1 MASRG
6 TKGQGFFKDNP
17 DGTVTYRKGVGY
29 KDDGKRKTL
38 TVTAKNRAVCMRL
51 MKEKEDN
58 WLAEKARTVI
68 TDIDTVEELCT
79 RHLIFQMKGGE
90 LKPKSADRREGTIK
104 NQIAKYP
111 IGHMQVQVVSPTDI
125 EEHINALIKKDLSVS
140 SIEKALDVIN
150 AAYEWGVARGDI
162 KANPALSIKKTIKK
176 RLSKLETKNAAD
188 ADVIVLSEEEE
199 RAFQEECLKQYPT
212 GRYKYAGGLIGR
224 FLLHTGMRVGEVI
237 SLRWKD
243 YDRKEGLLT
252 INKSTSLIINR
263 DRKPDEKNYKAVVG
277 TTKNQKARVIQLGSD
292 ARKDLELMS
301 ELRPGAQDDLICR
314 SRNGKPYTA
323 TMLEHCMLTI
333 YKNLGFGDDVSGL
346 HVLRRTFA
354 TRMYDNGAGVKEIA
368 AYIGDL
374 ESTTMQYYIAARKKV
389 KVGSTT
395 KQFVPIPV
403 DRNKPKEGDNDE

>member
-68 TDIDTVEELCT
+68 TDIDTVEDLCT
-79 RHLIFQMKGGE
+79 RHLAFQMKGGE

-162 KANPALSIKKTIKK
+162 KANPALSIKKTIK
-176 RLSKLETKNAAD
+176 S
-188 ADVIVLSEEEE
+188 VC
-199 RAFQEECLKQYPT
+199 Q
-212 GRYKYAGGLIGR
+212 
-224 FLLHTGMRVGEVI
+224 
-237 SLRWKD
+237 SLR
-243 YDRKEGLLT
+243 
-252 INKSTSLIINR
+252 
-263 DRKPDEKNYKAVVG
+263 
-277 TTKNQKARVIQLGSD
+277 
-292 ARKDLELMS
+292 
-301 ELRPGAQDDLICR
+301 
-314 SRNGKPYTA
+314 
-323 TMLEHCMLTI
+323 
-333 YKNLGFGDDVSGL
+333 
-346 HVLRRTFA
+346 RR
-354 TRMYDNGAGVKEIA
+354 MPQ
-368 AYIGDL
+368 
-374 ESTTMQYYIAARKKV
+374 MQM
-389 KVGSTT
+389 
-395 KQFVPIPV
+395 
-403 DRNKPKEGDNDE
+403 